1 MENEKIIV
9 ASDSTTD
16 LSPELIEKYN
26 IKIIPM
32 TITLGKDTYTDG
44 VDVDSEKI
52 YEFYNET
59 KQLPKTSAINS
70 FQFKEFFK
78 ECNIE
83 FTVRIKNR

>member
-52 YEFYNET
+52 YEFYNE
-59 KQLPKTSAINS
+59 
-70 FQFKEFFK
+70 
-78 ECNIE
+78 
-83 FTVRIKNR
+83 RIKLLK